1 MLQAACFISFEY
13 IDYLAKLQTDD
24 AYAMLLKQGGA
35 HAVTLSQLS
44 TEAAIVNLSL
54 PTRRAFGFQIH
65 RVNVSG
71 L

>member
-1 MLQAACFISFEY
+1 MLLPIPCF
-13 IDYLAKLQTDD
+13 AKLQTDN

-35 HAVTLSQLS
+35 HAITLSQLS
-44 TEAAIVNLSL
+44 TEAAIVNLPLS
-54 PTRRAFGFQIH
+54 TRRAFGFQIH